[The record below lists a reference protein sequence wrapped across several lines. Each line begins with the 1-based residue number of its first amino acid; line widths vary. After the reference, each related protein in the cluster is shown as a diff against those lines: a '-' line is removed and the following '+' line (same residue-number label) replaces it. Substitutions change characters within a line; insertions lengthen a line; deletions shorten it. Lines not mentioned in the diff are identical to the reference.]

1 MDVAD
6 EIVVL
11 ADAKIEQVGTPDQLY
26 DEPANEFVM
35 RFLGPVTQLGP
46 DLVRPHDLELTTEPT
61 EGSVPGRVNRI
72 LRVGFE
78 VRAEVATDDQVVL
91 VTKTR
96 PELGAL
102 GVDVGSSVHLRPIA
116 GAPTVR
122 VSRATRPDPEPEP
135 TVVV

>member
-1 MDVAD
+1 M
-6 EIVVL
+6 
-11 ADAKIEQVGTPDQLY
+11 
-26 DEPANEFVM
+26 
-35 RFLGPVTQLGP
+35 
-46 DLVRPHDLELTTEPT
+46 
-61 EGSVPGRVNRI
+61 PGRVTRI

-102 GVDVGSSVHLRPIA
+102 GIEVGSSVHLRPSA

-122 VSRATRPDPEPEP
+122 VSGATKPDPEPEP
-135 TVVV
+135 TVVG